1 MYYLSPQ
8 RYAILFLSI
17 SDSISISCLY
27 LKCTSPH
34 ISPQVDFNAGVVAAG
49 EAQIEST
56 VTGNTSTMTS
66 GGKDLA
72 LKDQSQIYLPINN
85 AITKVGHVHGFLQ
98 ELGQGVQHIA
108 SRVGNIIDFIE
119 QANNRRK
126 IFGEV
131 RRIFIMLW
139 ATPYVYVS
147 AHLFHVS
154 YLL

>member
-1 MYYLSPQ
+1 
-8 RYAILFLSI
+8 
-17 SDSISISCLY
+17 
-27 LKCTSPH
+27 
-34 ISPQVDFNAGVVAAG
+34 
-49 EAQIEST
+49 
-56 VTGNTSTMTS
+56 MTS
-66 GGKDLA
+66 GGKDSA

-131 RRIFIMLW
+131 RSLYNALGDTICVCIC
-139 ATPYVYVS
+139 S
-147 AHLFHVS
+147 SLFMFHIYFRALHS
-154 YLL
+154 STFLDHTMGF